1 MVQALLSASAQPFVT
16 PPPPPPPPSTSGGAS
31 GFGFAGSS
39 PPFGLQNG
47 LGASG
52 PAQTPPPPPQSGFGT
67 QQGTG
72 GQSGGPQGGGP
83 PPQTQSATQVVV
95 VPDAKN
101 NSYIY
106 QILDSATGSLITEI
120 PQITVQQVA
129 SDPNYSAGAYVNQRA

>member
-1 MVQALLSASAQPFVT
+1 MVQALLSASAQSFVT
-16 PPPPPPPPSTSGGAS
+16 PPPPPPPSTSGGTS

-39 PPFGLQNG
+39 PPSGLQNG
-47 LGASG
+47 FGANG
-52 PAQTPPPPPQSGFGT
+52 PAQPPPSGFGT
-67 QQGTG
+67 QQGAG
-72 GQSGGPQGGGP
+72 GQSGGTQGGGP